1 LTAANNP
8 ASTAGQTLG
17 QRLSL
22 TDDEKVFANRCRR
35 LDLRDVLS
43 LGSFLTLDYLKLDFL
58 VFGQGPETVTLD
70 GAVMHED
77 IRPVV
82 PGDKT
87 ESFGVIEPFNLASFP
102 H

>member
-8 ASTAGQTLG
+8 ASTAAQSLG

-22 TDDEKVFANRCRR
+22 TDDENVFANRSRR
-35 LDLRDVLS
+35 LDLYDVLG

-58 VFGQGPETVTLD
+58 VFGQGPETVALD
-70 GAVMHED
+70 GAMMHED

>member
-1 LTAANNP
+1 LTAADNP
-8 ASTAGQTLG
+8 AIAAGQTLG

-22 TDDEKVFANRCRR
+22 TNDEKVFANRSRR
-35 LDLRDVLS
+35 SDLHDVLG
-43 LGSFLTLDYLKLDFL
+43 LGSFLTLDYLELDFL
-58 VFGQGPETVTLD
+58 VFGQGPETVALD